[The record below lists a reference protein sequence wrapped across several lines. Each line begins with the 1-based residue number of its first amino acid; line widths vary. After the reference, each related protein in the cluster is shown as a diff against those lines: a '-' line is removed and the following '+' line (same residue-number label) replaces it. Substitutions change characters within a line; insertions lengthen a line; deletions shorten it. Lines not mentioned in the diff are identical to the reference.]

1 MKVLTQSTDKFIQST
16 DRNIQ
21 ELKNGTM
28 ANSRDI
34 QELKSSVA
42 NIEGQIGQLANQ
54 VGERE
59 RGKFPSQH
67 VPNPKGQFAIG
78 SSSTPTHG
86 QEHMQ
91 AITTLRLGKQVD
103 NQVFKPEE
111 EEESQDKP
119 ARYTIV
125 QDVED
130 QAKKYVPKALYPE
143 RLIAPKKS
151 SKYDDILEVFKH
163 VQINI
168 PFLDA
173 IQQVPFYA
181 KFLKDLVTVKR
192 KTNVPKKAFLTE
204 QVSSILQYKM
214 HVKYKD

>member
-1 MKVLTQSTDKFIQST
+1 
-16 DRNIQ
+16 
-21 ELKNGTM
+21 M

-34 QELKSSVA
+34 QELKSSIA

-59 RGKFPSQH
+59 RGKFPSQP
-67 VPNPKGQFAIG
+67 VPNPNGQFSIG

-86 QEHMQ
+86 QEHVQ
-91 AITTLRLGKQVD
+91 AITTLRSGKQVD
-103 NQVFKPEE
+103 NQVATPEDSSDTVREE
-111 EEESQDKP
+111 ENQAKP
-119 ARYTIV
+119 TADVGPDIV
-125 QDVED
+125 IPSVED
-130 QAKKYVPKALYPE
+130 QSKKYVPKAPYPK

-151 SKYDDILEVFKH
+151 SKYDDILEVFKQ

-173 IQQVPFYA
+173 IQQVPSYA

-204 QVSSILQYKM
+204 QVNSIL
-214 HVKYKD
+214 